1 MADSSW
7 AEKMRSYE
15 REIANIQV
23 PAEPDKT
30 DITRLESLIDTLYS
44 KARFDLAR
52 AKTAFER
59 TNRLW
64 KDTKTESYLLATG
77 TQKER
82 EAMSIQFARKRK
94 VGDSDLTI
102 ESALNIA
109 EERYFYM
116 EAVVDILRGKH
127 NSLVIALGAAKLEK
141 DLTR

>member
-1 MADSSW
+1 MADNSW
-7 AEKMRSYE
+7 AEKMKNYE
-15 REIANIQV
+15 RDVSSIQV

-30 DITRLESLIDTLYS
+30 DITRLECLIDNLYS
-44 KARFDLAR
+44 KARFDLSR
-52 AKTAFER
+52 AKASYER
-59 TNRLW
+59 INRLW
-64 KDTKTESYLLATG
+64 KDTKTESYLIATG

-94 VGDSDLTI
+94 VGDSELTI

-141 DLTR
+141 DLIR